1 MDEKL
6 KHLEFIQAAIN
17 RMANNSFLLKGWS
30 VTLTGALLA
39 LTFKQ
44 LDHRYLYVSL
54 VVLAFF
60 WSLDSFFLY
69 QERKFIALYDHVRKL
84 PAGHIDFSMNT
95 QTYKRRLGWPRCAFS
110 LTLLLFYG
118 GLAVVHL
125 IIRCCI

>member
-17 RMANNSFLLKGWS
+17 RMANNAFLLKGWS

-60 WSLDSFFLY
+60 W
-69 QERKFIALYDHVRKL
+69 
-84 PAGHIDFSMNT
+84 
-95 QTYKRRLGWPRCAFS
+95 
-110 LTLLLFYG
+110 
-118 GLAVVHL
+118 
-125 IIRCCI
+125 